1 VTSTT
6 IGRDTFQRANQ
17 SHWGKASDGQT
28 WGGDANT
35 AAAFSI
41 AGNAGKV
48 AGNATSYSAVLG
60 PTAANADVV
69 FSGTLSNFSNGNIGA
84 ILRWKDSNN
93 WYKAYITGSS
103 VVLQSRVNG
112 TYTTIKTAA
121 FSATAGTSYSI
132 RFEAVGSTL
141 SVKVWRTGTSEPDTW
156 TLTAT
161 DTSLTGAGNAGI
173 RLLVPS
179 GATATVNE
187 VTAISLP

>member
-1 VTSTT
+1 
-6 IGRDTFQRANQ
+6 
-17 SHWGKASDGQT
+17 
-28 WGGDANT
+28 
-35 AAAFSI
+35 
-41 AGNAGKV
+41 
-48 AGNATSYSAVLG
+48 VLG